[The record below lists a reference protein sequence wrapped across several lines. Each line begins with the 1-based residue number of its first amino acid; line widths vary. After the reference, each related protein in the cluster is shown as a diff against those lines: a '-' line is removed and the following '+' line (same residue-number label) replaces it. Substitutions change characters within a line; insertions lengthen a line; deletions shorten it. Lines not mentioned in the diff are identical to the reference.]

1 MSQSYFL
8 NFFSYDKYLLNK
20 IYGPSILLDVK
31 KKENSQSLEVIIY
44 EIIMKI
50 GVSNKWY
57 DNKRENDFGFM
68 EEKSA
73 ILFAIIM
80 HYMRS

>member
-1 MSQSYFL
+1 
-8 NFFSYDKYLLNK
+8 
-20 IYGPSILLDVK
+20 
-31 KKENSQSLEVIIY
+31 
-44 EIIMKI
+44 MKI

-68 EEKSA
+68 EEKNA